1 MSIFGAMRTS
11 VSGMNAQSTRLSTLS
26 DNIANADT
34 IGYKQASAQ
43 FKTMLITEG
52 LMQYGSGAIDTRVRY
67 GISQQGALVGTS
79 SATDLAIQGGGFF
92 VVTDSS
98 GKPHLTREGSF
109 QLDPNGNLV
118 NAGGFRLM
126 GVSARS
132 SDAVGFSGLSEL
144 KVNST
149 GLMASPT
156 AKGIFSAN
164 LPAGADAIATAD
176 LPSGNSAGAK
186 WTSKSSLVVYDNLGA
201 KSTLDVYLTKTGPN
215 AWEAA
220 IFDQAAAGPGG
231 FPYSSGPLA
240 TTALQFDGT
249 RGTLMTPTGGQF
261 DIPVPNGQT
270 LKLDISAM
278 TQLGAAYSVNNATVD
293 GNAPA
298 PFSRIS
304 IDTDGAVYAVY
315 QNGAKAKQGEI
326 RLATVPSPDN
336 MLPLSGNVYD
346 VTSRSG
352 DVVVGSAGVGAFGSL
367 VSSALESSTVDIA
380 SELTNMIE
388 TQRAY
393 SADSKA
399 FQVATDMAD
408 VLVNLKV

>member
-34 IGYKQASAQ
+34 IGYKAASAQ

-92 VVTDSS
+92 VVTDAN
-98 GKPHLTREGSF
+98 GRPHLTREGSF
-109 QLDPNGNLV
+109 RLDPNGNLI

-126 GVSARS
+126 GVSADS

-144 KVNST
+144 KVNSV

-156 AKGIFSAN
+156 TKGVFSAN
-164 LPAGADAIATAD
+164 LAAGADAVAAAD

-201 KSTLDVYLTKTGPN
+201 KVTLDVYLTKTGPN

-220 IFDQAAAGPGG
+220 IFDQAAAGAGGG
-231 FPYSSGPLA
+231 FPYSSGPLT

-249 RGTLMTPTGGQF
+249 RGTIMTPREL
-261 DIPVPNGQT
+261 DIAVPNGQN
-270 LKLDISAM
+270 LKLDVSAM
-278 TQLGAAYSVNNATVD
+278 TQLGAPYSVNSVSVD
-293 GNAPA
+293 GNAPT
-298 PFSRIS
+298 PFSHIS

-315 QNGAKAKQGEI
+315 QSGARAKQGEI

-352 DVVVGSAGVGAFGSL
+352 DVVVGSAGLGAFGSL